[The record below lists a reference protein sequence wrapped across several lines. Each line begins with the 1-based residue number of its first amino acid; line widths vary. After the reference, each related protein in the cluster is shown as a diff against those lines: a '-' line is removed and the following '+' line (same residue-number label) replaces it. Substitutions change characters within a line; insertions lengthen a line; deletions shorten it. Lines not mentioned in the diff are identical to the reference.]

1 MSTTP
6 DHGLRIKTP
15 PPDEDYEPA
24 PVYRKALEGIKRA
37 EKCNTLNLA
46 SYMYILI
53 ILMISALKLSFSTE
67 ITSDDLVVL
76 MYILALFYFGHIIL
90 VAISTRP
97 IPKNILV
104 EDSTV

>member
-15 PPDEDYEPA
+15 PPDEDYEP
-24 PVYRKALEGIKRA
+24 LEGIKRA